1 MELSCPVSAER
12 VNENVVR
19 IIAFMVAVIAIAC
32 ITFSNYWA
40 IVFLL
45 LDFAL
50 RAFTSG
56 KFSLL
61 KFTAL
66 KISDALSISPKMKDL
81 APKKFAATLGF
92 GFCLLITATFL
103 FNFYT
108 LALILTSI
116 MTVFALL
123 ESLFAICVGCYI
135 YSFLQVFTK
144 KNEA

>member
-1 MELSCPVSAER
+1 MELSCPISAER

-19 IIAFMVAVIAIAC
+19 IIAFMVAAIAITC
-32 ITFSNYWA
+32 VVFSNYWA

-45 LDFAL
+45 FDFAL
-50 RAFTSG
+50 RAFTTG

-61 KFTAL
+61 KFIAI
-66 KISDALSISPKMKDL
+66 KIADGLSLSPKMKDL

-92 GFCLLITATFL
+92 GFCLLITAVFR
-103 FNFYT
+103 FDFYNA
-108 LALILTSI
+108 ALIFTSI
-116 MTVFALL
+116 MIVFALL

-135 YSFLQVFTK
+135 YSFLQIFTK

>member
-19 IIAFMVAVIAIAC
+19 IIAFIVALMAITCMVFA
-32 ITFSNYWA
+32 NYWA
-40 IVFLL
+40 IVFLTF
-45 LDFAL
+45 DFAL
-50 RAFTSG
+50 RAFTTG
-56 KFSLL
+56 KLSP
-61 KFTAL
+61 L
-66 KISDALSISPKMKDL
+66 KIIAIKISEGLSLSPKMKDL

-92 GFCLLITATFL
+92 VFCLLITATFL
-103 FNFYT
+103 FDFYT

-144 KNEA
+144 KDQA